1 MLSDKKKHI
10 ESIQAR
16 LISASTLDCVS
27 HVKRDKQFLMHMNTV
42 LPTTCTLQQ
51 KIRPINAYKH
61 SATYMY
67 VPFCFCVFFPR
78 LIYREHNNLQRENAA
93 VRIAKAMSNPLM

>member
-42 LPTTCTLQQ
+42 LPTTFTLQ
-51 KIRPINAYKH
+51 
-61 SATYMY
+61 
-67 VPFCFCVFFPR
+67 
-78 LIYREHNNLQRENAA
+78 
-93 VRIAKAMSNPLM
+93 